1 MNAGGIAKGRMGVLE
16 RVRVGNAEAVS
27 SLPDER
33 LGGKR
38 LLGMSFL
45 SRFVV
50 VIDDATGVV
59 RLEPRAE

>member
-1 MNAGGIAKGRMGVLE
+1 MGIVE
-16 RVRVGNAEAVS
+16 RVRGSNAEAVS
-27 SLPDER
+27 VAVSFLRDER

-45 SRFVV
+45 SRFLV
-50 VIDDATGVV
+50 VIDDAAGVV